1 MALSTAGVAIAEV
14 LDWEGERVCNMKF
27 ITLLEAHSYFAYV
40 S

>member
-1 MALSTAGVAIAEV
+1 MALSTAGVAIAEA

-27 ITLLEAHSYFAYV
+27 ITLWDTHSHFAYV